1 MFYVDAFLLRS
12 NTVGKFVFFPKYSGR
27 FRFRLHSLESV
38 DEQNDKYYR
47 NKKENIN
54 KTNIR
59 ILTLIGLLKNDSNAQ
74 RIEKCFKIWRL
85 FIRFSMF
92 CVTSDLLRSSKNV
105 RLAPGLFSWSISLQ
119 IQNAASPM
127 MSSILQKNAKVHRFV
142 ERLDVKCVTIWS
154 MQSTPALVEL

>member
-1 MFYVDAFLLRS
+1 MLLANGIVAFHTKKSCFTLTLLFS
-12 NTVGKFVFFPKYSGR
+12 VHTQLANSFFFPKYSGR
-27 FRFRLHSLESV
+27 FRFRLYSLESV

-92 CVTSDLLRSSKNV
+92 CVTSDLLRFSKNV
-105 RLAPGLFSWSISLQ
+105 RLAPGLFSWS
-119 IQNAASPM
+119 
-127 MSSILQKNAKVHRFV
+127 H
-142 ERLDVKCVTIWS
+142 DVKHIAKKCKS
-154 MQSTPALVEL
+154 PSLC